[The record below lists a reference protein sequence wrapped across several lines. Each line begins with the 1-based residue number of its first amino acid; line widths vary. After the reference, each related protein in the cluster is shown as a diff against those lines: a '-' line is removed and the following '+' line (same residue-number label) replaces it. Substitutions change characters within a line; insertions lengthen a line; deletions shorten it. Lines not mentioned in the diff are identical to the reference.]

1 MIGPMIAGA
10 LAGLGLLL
18 LVLAIRPRRPG
29 LASTLQQ
36 LDAARESADPG
47 FALRQGGAGPAT
59 GLSAN
64 LGRQLVQLAAERGWR
79 LVRVKQDLAM
89 VDKSLEQH
97 LATKVLLAAVGF
109 VLIPVMSTIL
119 LVAGVRL
126 PVGIPVVAACALAAF
141 FFFLPDL
148 TLKTEAAALRKDFRH
163 AIGSFLDLVSMN
175 LSGGRGVPEA
185 LSSAAEIGSGASID
199 RIRETLGFARLQGLT
214 PWAALGRLGH
224 QIGMI
229 ELVDLS
235 AALVLVADDGAKV
248 RDSLS
253 ARAAS
258 MRSRELSEAEGE
270 AGERSETML
279 VAQLLLCTAFLLF
292 LAYPAGVKILGS

>member
-10 LAGLGLLL
+10 VSGLGVLL
-18 LVLAIRPRRPG
+18 LVVAVRPRRPS
-29 LASTLQQ
+29 LASALQQ

-47 FALRQGGAGPAT
+47 FALRRAERPAT

-64 LGRQLVQLAAERGWR
+64 LGRHLVQLAAERGWR
-79 LVRVKQDLAM
+79 LISVRQDLAI
-89 VDKSLEQH
+89 VGKSIEEH
-97 LATKVLLAAVGF
+97 LATKVLLGAVGL
-109 VLIPVMSTIL
+109 VIIPAVAALLLAVGLQLPIGL
-119 LVAGVRL
+119 PLVAAL
-126 PVGIPVVAACALAAF
+126 ALAAF

-148 TLKTEAAALRKDFRH
+148 TLKSEAAARRKDFRH

-185 LSSAAEIGSGASID
+185 LSSAAQIGSGAAID
-199 RIRETLGFARLQGLT
+199 RIRETLAFARLQGLT
-214 PWAALGRLGH
+214 PWAALGQLG
-224 QIGMI
+224 QTIGLQ
-229 ELVDLS
+229 ELIDLS
-235 AALVLVADDGAKV
+235 SALLLVADDGAKV

-258 MRSRELSEAEGE
+258 MRSRELAEAEGE

-292 LAYPAGVKILGS
+292 LAYPAAVRIFTS

>member
-1 MIGPMIAGA
+1 MTGPLTGGA

-18 LVLAIRPRRPG
+18 LVIAVRPRRPG
-29 LASTLQQ
+29 LAATLRQ
-36 LDAARESADPG
+36 LDAAREAADPS
-47 FALRQGGAGPAT
+47 FALRRGEPPAT
-59 GLSAN
+59 DFAAT

-79 LVRVKQDLAM
+79 LTSLKQDLA
-89 VDKSLEQH
+89 VTGKSLEEH
-97 LATKVLLAAVGF
+97 LANKVLLGCVGLVFIPAMSAV
-109 VLIPVMSTIL
+109 L
-119 LVAGVRL
+119 LVAGIAL
-126 PVGIPVVAACALAAF
+126 PFGVPVVATLALAAF

-148 TLKTEAAALRKDFRH
+148 TLKSEARTVRKDFRH

-185 LSSAAEIGSGASID
+185 LSSAAQIGSGPAIE
-199 RIRETLGFARLQGLT
+199 RMRETLAFARLQGLT
-214 PWAALGRLGH
+214 PWAALGQLGER
-224 QIGMI
+224 IGMT

-235 AALVLVADDGAKV
+235 ASLLLVADDGAKV
-248 RDSLS
+248 RESLS

-292 LAYPAGVKILGS
+292 LSFPAAVRILSS